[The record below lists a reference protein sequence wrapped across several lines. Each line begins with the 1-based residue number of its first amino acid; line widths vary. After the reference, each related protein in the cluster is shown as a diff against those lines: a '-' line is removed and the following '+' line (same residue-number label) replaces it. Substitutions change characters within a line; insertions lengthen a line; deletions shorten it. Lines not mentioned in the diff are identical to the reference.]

1 MNEQLM
7 DIYTQLKR
15 HDSNL
20 SQRRFSTE
28 YLERSEAYLF
38 SNNYYGRDVSKD
50 AVIALYKNLNTL
62 ADTWA
67 TLYAETRCERY
78 RCNHALY
85 EGLAAQA
92 QQLVFAP

>member
-7 DIYTQLKR
+7 DIYIQLKQ
-15 HDSNL
+15 HDSKL

-38 SNNYYGRDVSKD
+38 SNNYYGRNVSKSA
-50 AVIALYKNLNTL
+50 AVALYNNLKSI

-67 TLYAETRCERY
+67 TLYTETRRERY
-78 RCNHALY
+78 RANYTLY
-85 EGLAAQA
+85 EALAAQA
-92 QQLVFAP
+92 QQLVFAE